1 MRVRYYKNMERT
13 LIKDSINKVGK
24 EVLLKGWVNT
34 RRDHGKIVF
43 IDLRDRT
50 GIVQVVAGPDL
61 VEGLHS
67 EDVIYVTGL
76 VKARPEKL
84 VNPKLSTGTVEVEA
98 KKVELVSKA
107 AELPFDMGQETL
119 QLELPTLLDNR
130 ALTFRHPKVRA
141 IFKVQEVIIDAF
153 RRALIAKDFME
164 FQSPSII
171 PSIPEGGAEVFEV
184 KYFEHTA
191 FLAQS
196 PQLYK
201 SLLVSAFERVFS
213 VNQVFRAEPSV
224 TTSHIAE
231 FTSLDAEMGFID
243 SWEEV
248 RDMAEYTIKYI
259 FDEIQKKCSQELAL
273 FGAVIPEV
281 SQKIPHLKLREAQQ
295 IIFERTKRDCRQEKD
310 LAPEDEREICKWAT
324 EKHHSELVFI
334 SHYPT
339 KYRPFYTYPDDEDPQ
354 FNQGFDLLGRGREWL
369 TGGRRIH
376 DYQTLVQHAKE
387 WKVDPAKIK
396 TYLQAFEYG
405 MPPLG
410 GFAFGAERITMFVLG
425 LANIREASM
434 FPRDMERVDV
444 HL

>member
-1 MRVRYYKNMERT
+1 MERT
-13 LIKDSINKVGK
+13 LVSQTIEKIGS

-50 GIVQVVAGPDL
+50 GLVQIVLNPELA
-61 VEGLHS
+61 EGLHS
-67 EDVIYVTGL
+67 EDVISVTGL
-76 VKARPEKL
+76 IKARPEKL
-84 VNPKLSTGTVEVEA
+84 VNPKLSTGTVEIEA
-98 KKVELVSKA
+98 QKVELISKS

-130 ALTFRHPKVRA
+130 ALSFRHSKIQA
-141 IFKVQEVIIDAF
+141 IFKVQEVIINAF
-153 RRALIAKDFME
+153 RQALKDKDFLE

-184 KYFEHTA
+184 KYFEHKA
-191 FLAQS
+191 YLAQS

-243 SWEEV
+243 SWKEV
-248 RDMAEYTIKYI
+248 KDMAEYTIKFI
-259 FDEIQKKCSQELAL
+259 LNEIQTKCSQELAL
-273 FGAVIPEV
+273 FRAVIPEV
-281 SQKIPHLKLREAQQ
+281 SKEIPHLKLREAQQ
-295 IIFERTKRDCRQEKD
+295 IIFDRTSRDCRKEKD

-354 FNQGFDLLGRGREWL
+354 YNQGFDLLGRGREWL

-376 DYQTLVQHAKE
+376 DYQTLLHHAKE
-387 WKVDPAKIK
+387 WKIDPDKIK

-425 LANIREASM
+425 LSNIREASM